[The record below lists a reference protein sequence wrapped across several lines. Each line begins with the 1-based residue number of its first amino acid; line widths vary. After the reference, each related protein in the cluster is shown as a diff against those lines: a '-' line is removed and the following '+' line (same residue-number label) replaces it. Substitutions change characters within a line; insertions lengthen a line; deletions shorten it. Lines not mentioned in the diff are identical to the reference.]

1 MTAVS
6 VYCANVLASFCKHH
20 QVRHLHVLAS
30 SCSCYSPSSA
40 SAPVN
45 DRESLTCIFP
55 AAEAKPEV
63 VEAPKLARVPLPSG
77 ALAAV
82 AAQLKQ
88 YTSAREQHLL
98 AVADKAATAASP
110 VATEDMLAQ
119 QWQVRA
125 RLLLC
130 TMLFSVVQVDLQGRL
145 ICPFPDFCKMYTE
158 CGSDAVLRCRL

>member
-1 MTAVS
+1 MTKNHSHASVS
-6 VYCANVLASFCKHH
+6 A
-20 QVRHLHVLAS
+20 
-30 SCSCYSPSSA
+30 
-40 SAPVN
+40 
-45 DRESLTCIFP
+45 

-63 VEAPKLARVPLPSG
+63 VEPPKLARVPLPSG

-110 VATEDMLAQ
+110 VATEDTLAQ

-125 RLLLC
+125 RLAQCCSQLC
-130 TMLFSVVQVDLQGRL
+130 RL
-145 ICPFPDFCKMYTE
+145 ICRAD
-158 CGSDAVLRCRL
+158 